1 MIRQC
6 VKNIIFES
14 LNYDIFRFEDFTVK
28 ESNHYSDDRICI
40 SYLDYYYQI
49 DLNEESCNIVY
60 NPGYV
65 LTVENDE
72 IVISNF
78 EKEIRPSV
86 RYWLDR
92 VKRDL
97 LNPLQ
102 ERFIVQTLKDFKKE
116 LDKKLAEIKDEESFS
131 KEEKEALKERLDML
145 EKIILDNASEN
156 NDLKAEIKK
165 MKQELDFLKVTVDTL
180 SKKKWLKNA
189 ITKMYTWSQ
198 QAENKKLIEAGAD
211 VIKKI
216 SQIDFPNMNQ

>member
-6 VKNIIFES
+6 VKNIILDS
-14 LNYDIFRFEDFTVK
+14 LNYDIFRFEDFAIK
-28 ESNHYSDDRICI
+28 ESTHYSDDRICI

-49 DLNEESCNIVY
+49 DLNEDSCHIVY

-65 LTVENDE
+65 LTVENDD
-72 IVISNF
+72 IVIAKF
-78 EKEIRPSV
+78 EKEV
-86 RYWLDR
+86 RASIQYWLDR

-102 ERFIVQTLKDFKKE
+102 ERFMVQTLNEFKKQ
-116 LDKKLAEIKDEESFS
+116 LDEKLAEIKDEESFS

-156 NDLKAEIKK
+156 NDLKAEIKR
-165 MKQELDFLKVTVDTL
+165 MKQELEFLKVTVDTL

-189 ITKMYTWSQ
+189 ITKFYTWSQ
-198 QAENKKLIEAGAD
+198 QSENKKLIEAGAD

-216 SQIDFPNMNQ
+216 SQMDFPNMNQ